1 MGKDWYFL
9 SIIWLVIAFL
19 HTYFQQ
25 PVEWYVYVASSLLL
39 SVEYFWKAREKHNV

>member
-1 MGKDWYFL
+1 MGKCWYFL

-25 PVEWYVYVASSLLL
+25 PVEWYVYVVSSLLL
-39 SVEYFWKAREKHNV
+39 SFEYFVKAQK